1 MGGYVKSN
9 DLNRKKFVG
18 DSSSD
23 SEPQGRVIRRLYLKR
38 VNQIVKWGVP
48 FRWYKFGQNDHR
60 EHAPNLFGLPFH
72 VICM

>member
-48 FRWYKFGQNDHR
+48 FRW
-60 EHAPNLFGLPFH
+60 
-72 VICM
+72 